1 MRAATNTINTI
12 VAALTLCAG
21 AMEGREKA
29 EYSPTYKP
37 TYKPTYLPTYQPSPP
52 TYMPTQGFWFGGI
65 FTPGVTTEHVKVLLK
80 SRARRSPR

>member
-29 EYSPTYKP
+29 EYSPTRAPARRDNRRESRFPACGDEEKRMREP
-37 TYKPTYLPTYQPSPP
+37 PRPRKPSP
-52 TYMPTQGFWFGGI
+52 
-65 FTPGVTTEHVKVLLK
+65 VV
-80 SRARRSPR
+80 S